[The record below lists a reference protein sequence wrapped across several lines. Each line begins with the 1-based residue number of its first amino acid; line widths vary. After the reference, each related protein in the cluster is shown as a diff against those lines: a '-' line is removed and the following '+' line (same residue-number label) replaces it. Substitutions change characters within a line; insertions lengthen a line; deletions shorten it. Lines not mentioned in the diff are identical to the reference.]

1 MYMKMKMTRNQIAD
15 LPVDKIVTAGC
26 CDLQHLL
33 SGVDPIGYNAGVR
46 GWNYDVY
53 VIDGIC
59 ILTGYRT
66 PSKYPKVV
74 KAEMYESRAQKIRM
88 DYRFEAEMFDCIAK
102 ERKAFIAEQLHADA

>member
-1 MYMKMKMTRNQIAD
+1 MYMKMKMTRNQLAN
-15 LPVDKIVTAGC
+15 LPVDKIVTAGY

-33 SGVDPIGYNAGVR
+33 SGVDPSGYNSGVY

-53 VIDGIC
+53 VIDNIC

-74 KAEMYESRAQKIRM
+74 KAEMYERRAQEISM
-88 DYRFEAEMFDCIAK
+88 DYRFETEMLDRIAN
-102 ERKAFIAEQLHADA
+102 ERKAFIAEQLQG